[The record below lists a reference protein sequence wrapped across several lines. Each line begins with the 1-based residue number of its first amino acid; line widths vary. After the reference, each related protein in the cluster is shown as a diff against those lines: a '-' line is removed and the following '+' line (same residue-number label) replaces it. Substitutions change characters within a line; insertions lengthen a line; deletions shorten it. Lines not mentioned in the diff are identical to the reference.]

1 MSAWETQMTSKK
13 SVARFTVSC
22 GVFWIVRQNHIA
34 HPYLPIL
41 FSRVELSCTKHS
53 QSIVSPNCLC
63 AQIQFIHACKKN
75 PVFNKLHTIS
85 CIYTSPMFSC
95 IAIDALLP
103 SGVWRCSKHLCC
115 MDEFTLPWKVS
126 WEKSNCNNFFST
138 SKEFFF
144 IIWGL

>member
-1 MSAWETQMTSKK
+1 MSAWETQMTNK

-22 GVFWIVRQNHIA
+22 GILWIVRQSRIA

-53 QSIVSPNCLC
+53 QSIVFVHRDNLVR
-63 AQIQFIHACKKN
+63 QFVHACKKT

-95 IAIDALLP
+95 ITIDALLP

-115 MDEFTLPWKVS
+115 VDEFMLPWKVS
-126 WEKSNCNNFFST
+126 WEKSNCNNFFSN
-138 SKEFFF
+138 SKGIFF